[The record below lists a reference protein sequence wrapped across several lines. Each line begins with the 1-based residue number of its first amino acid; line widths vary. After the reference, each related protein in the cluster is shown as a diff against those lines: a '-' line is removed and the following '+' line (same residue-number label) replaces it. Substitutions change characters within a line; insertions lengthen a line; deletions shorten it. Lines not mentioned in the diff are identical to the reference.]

1 MNGNRSRWNSP
12 AVEAGCGDDAVFG
25 ENVWHG
31 ATFYDAGRKWHFAD
45 GTYGKNVK
53 HKNCGDMTLI
63 NRIFPMNPILQFVP
77 QRLNN
82 SCGTPS

>member
-1 MNGNRSRWNSP
+1 MIRSL
-12 AVEAGCGDDAVFG
+12 AKMFG
-25 ENVWHG
+25 MG
-31 ATFYDAGRKWHFAD
+31 QPYTTLGGKWHFAN

-53 HKNCGDMTLI
+53 HENCGDMTLI
-63 NRIFPMNPILQFVP
+63 NCIVPMNPILQFVP